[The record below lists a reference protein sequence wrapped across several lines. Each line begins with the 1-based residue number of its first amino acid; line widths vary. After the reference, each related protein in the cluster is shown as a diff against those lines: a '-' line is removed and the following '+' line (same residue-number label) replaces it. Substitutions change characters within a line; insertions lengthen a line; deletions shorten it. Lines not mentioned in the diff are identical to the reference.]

1 MLASL
6 GINPDQIYGDVYNA
20 WLRDTHEKNSPESKL
35 FFRDMIESGFLE
47 RQIILRRQRLGVNV
61 INSLATALHRS
72 PLTKLD
78 LYGNALRDTGV
89 EVLAHLMRDLPQ
101 LTYLNLGAND
111 IGSQGIQSLS
121 FVIAQHRK
129 LSTLLL
135 GSPRS
140 DPYANHITPVSA
152 TILLEGCLRNRSIRH
167 LDLSGSAF
175 GVEMPSLLRRNGD
188 DEVSTS
194 TVGGGTVVVG
204 GDARNAVNGLRNQ
217 NGYSPSPLRSR
228 SESKKNGEV
237 GVGGTREASASA
249 PGSAGGGSPLTRSD
263 EPRRPM
269 DLLEQ
274 LIRSSATLTTLRI
287 KEIDLSPRGA
297 LALIYALRDNSTLLL
312 LDISHNHL
320 PPSVGDALG
329 HLLLDRG
336 QLKNKC
342 QVRTLLLNGN
352 ELFLPTDMSTFGDQK
367 PTRLPE
373 VVESKSS
380 YIAFQ
385 ERNPSTSGGAV
396 LNGVEGE
403 KNAGASCPASWPGSQ
418 QAHAKEQ
425 KKTLASQRRV
435 SRNVLINGKHEA
447 NPTTATIGLG
457 GGRPDAS
464 GDREAAAKRRG
475 VDSSTANDGEEE
487 EEEGV
492 NGFEDDASR
501 EQGKARRSHSL
512 SGVPVEETAAPRSLQ
527 YAINSEEGKA
537 GKEEGES
544 SGMVAPPFVPPSLA
558 QSPLYSLTPLLFST
572 LANDRYLTTLALAHC
587 GIDDGA
593 VYTLC
598 RAIFSNLTLQ
608 YLSLEDNDISADGAV
623 MLGRALCHHASLRHL
638 RLSSNCIEDEGGC
651 AMASMLLGNP
661 SLTVLDLR
669 CTWLGDRGLIALGHA
684 LHSNH
689 SVRAIYLG
697 DNHFTE
703 HGGASFAAFLEK
715 NDTVVKCELGATSV
729 PHHTIL
735 RLEQCLK
742 RNAKRLANAEPD
754 ALKKEL
760 VRLHFQKYK
769 LEESRNELENLRE
782 KNAEVKRHAE
792 NVDLQAKQDLS
803 DFVKR
808 IRELEEQIE
817 NYTKQEERYRQQRQK
832 LEMDL
837 EKEKSIFVEDME
849 VAKERLQTEVK
860 AREKVEE
867 EYRQVEAE
875 LADWK
880 NNGPEREVKKIQNL
894 KQIRE
899 DMEQWSN
906 QRKAYQQRAL
916 QLNQE
921 LSELSA
927 QLKREGKGIK
937 KGKGGKGKKPKK
949 GK

>member
-6 GINPDQIYGDVYNA
+6 GVNPDQIYGDVYNA

-35 FFRDMIESGFLE
+35 FFRDMIEAGFLE
-47 RQIILRRQRLGVNV
+47 RQIILRRQRLGVNMM
-61 INSLATALHRS
+61 NSLATALHRS

-101 LTYLNLGAND
+101 LNYLNLGAND

-175 GVEMPSLLRRNGD
+175 GVEMHSLLRHSRD
-188 DEVSTS
+188 DETTAGPGAAVGGALGGDGRNAVIGLRNAAGNPRRGNSEGKGGA
-194 TVGGGTVVVG
+194 VGGGLG
-204 GDARNAVNGLRNQ
+204 SA
-217 NGYSPSPLRSR
+217 
-228 SESKKNGEV
+228 
-237 GVGGTREASASA
+237 REASSSA
-249 PGSAGGGSPLTRSD
+249 PGSAGGASPLSRSD

-274 LIRSSATLTTLRI
+274 LIRTSSTLTTLRL
-287 KEIDLSPRGA
+287 KEIELSTRGA
-297 LALIYALRDNSTLLL
+297 LAIVNALQDNSTLLL

-342 QVRTLLLNGN
+342 QLRTLLLNGN
-352 ELFLPTDMSTFGDQK
+352 ELFLPTEPSTFDNLSNIR
-367 PTRLPE
+367 PSAIFE
-373 VVESKSS
+373 NKSS

-385 ERNPSTSGGAV
+385 EDKTTSGNGAQSKES
-396 LNGVEGE
+396 LGG
-403 KNAGASCPASWPGSQ
+403 GGGSGTSPSWPGAQ
-418 QAHAKEQ
+418 QAHAKE
-425 KKTLASQRRV
+425 KKQALENQRRV
-435 SRNVLINGKHEA
+435 SKNVMINGKNEA
-447 NPTTATIGLG
+447 NPTTTSTSYNGNAVARSSNPNEDLG
-457 GGRPDAS
+457 VGDEEDEEERNDFEESVNKVRRKGSRSDSHHEDNEENPVSRPLNTVFRNGAEV
-464 GDREAAAKRRG
+464 G
-475 VDSSTANDGEEE
+475 DGE
-487 EEEGV
+487 GGTIV
-492 NGFEDDASR
+492 S
-501 EQGKARRSHSL
+501 SL
-512 SGVPVEETAAPRSLQ
+512 
-527 YAINSEEGKA
+527 
-537 GKEEGES
+537 
-544 SGMVAPPFVPPSLA
+544 VAPSALLA
-558 QSPLYSLTPLLFST
+558 TPLYSLSPLLFST
-572 LANDRYLTTLALAHC
+572 LMNDRLLTTLALAHC
-587 GIDDGA
+587 QIDDGA

-598 RAIFSNLTLQ
+598 RSIFSNLTLQ
-608 YLSLEDNDISADGAV
+608 YLSLEDNDISSDGAV
-623 MLGRALCHHASLRHL
+623 MLGRALCHHACLRHL
-638 RLSSNCIEDEGGC
+638 RLSSNCIEDEGGF

-703 HGGASFAAFLEK
+703 HGGAAFAAFLER

-735 RLEQCLK
+735 RLEASLK

-782 KNAEVKRHAE
+782 KNNEVKRHAE

-803 DFVKR
+803 NFVKR

-817 NYTKQEERYRQQRQK
+817 NYTKQEEKYRQQRQK
-832 LEMDL
+832 LELDL
-837 EKEKSIFVEDME
+837 EKEKNIFVDDME
-849 VAKERLQTEVK
+849 VAKERLQTEIK

-880 NNGPEREVKKIQNL
+880 NNGPERELKKIKTL
-894 KQIRE
+894 KDIRE
-899 DMEQWSN
+899 DMEQWSS

-916 QLNQE
+916 QLNVE

-927 QLKREGKGIK
+927 QLKRDAKGVT
-937 KGKGGKGKKPKK
+937 KGTRRKGKKMKK
-949 GK
+949 EK